1 MKNKILAIPLILF
14 LILMLSFLAYLFNYK
29 GKAGELIYVGIPLS
43 YSNMKP
49 LFYDEQSTLFLPKK
63 RKYLLNVWA
72 TWCLLCKAEHEFLN
86 KLRSDGV
93 IIIGLNYK
101 DERQKAIDWL
111 MHHEN
116 PYLLNL
122 FDQGS
127 TVDIGLIIYSVPQTF
142 IIDQNGI
149 ILYQYSGEINS
160 SVWDSQLKAI
170 FDDL

>member
-1 MKNKILAIPLILF
+1 MKNKILVIPLISF
-14 LILMLSFLAYLFNYK
+14 LILMFSFLAYLYK

-49 LFYDEQSTLFLPKK
+49 LFYDEQSALFLPEK

-86 KLRSDGV
+86 KLRPDGV

-101 DERQKAIDWL
+101 DKRQKAIDWL